1 MRVFDDYEVAEEELL
16 NHIGIFMENNAS
28 LLKHKVAGEDGVTE
42 EEDDGKLDARF
53 SGQQH
58 AHGNKAGGM
67 RRQQP
72 SIKIRENAGLRK
84 VKKSQVGINQQLL
97 EPVKKSK
104 KAKAPRPSSPQFNTS
119 LSVDK
124 PEAKPKKKKAGKGGL
139 SSLNNIRGDSSSLA
153 DLQSVEEFRH
163 FLLHNDS

>member
-1 MRVFDDYEVAEEELL
+1 
-16 NHIGIFMENNAS
+16 MENNAS
-28 LLKHKVAGEDGVTE
+28 LLKHKVAGEDGLTD
-42 EEDDGKLDARF
+42 EEDDGKLDASNMHGGPRY
-53 SGQQH
+53 S
-58 AHGNKAGGM
+58 HGNKTGGV

-84 VKKSQVGINQQLL
+84 VKKSQTGINQQLL

-119 LSVDK
+119 LSVDNK
-124 PEAKPKKKKAGKGGL
+124 PEAKPKKKKAGKGAL